1 MVISKWITINLSW
14 KQFVPLSVWSGF
26 LRCWLFRIQGKR
38 VLQQASRAERPLPGL
53 LPTCAHSS
61 YEGAKH
67 VGLRRVTAAAV
78 TGLHSWQVQSGRRTS
93 KSWHAIPARHRLQA
107 AQGLAVTLGEWDPIA
122 SARELCHRSP
132 GWRLGMNS
140 AYADA
145 VTFWGGSHRT
155 RKHECHP

>member
-61 YEGAKH
+61 YEEPVRGKARGPAKSDSSSRDRTAQLAGAERPQDQQVLACH
-67 VGLRRVTAAAV
+67 PCQAQAAGCPGL
-78 TGLHSWQVQSGRRTS
+78 GSDSGRMS
-93 KSWHAIPARHRLQA
+93 PHRQRPWTVS
-107 AQGLAVTLGEWDPIA
+107 QIT
-122 SARELCHRSP
+122 
-132 GWRLGMNS
+132 GMEVRYEFCICWCCNFLRGKPQ
-140 AYADA
+140 D
-145 VTFWGGSHRT
+145 
-155 RKHECHP
+155 